1 MAGVKINVL
10 YQTDLLTPDAGAK
23 LVSYVRV
30 DPQSE
35 NLSIGGQ
42 TNDPPTSVDQT
53 TTLPIRVTAGR
64 RYGITA
70 RHVVISRLG
79 GSSPN
84 QYKIYRKIVVFD
96 PDIYQGYL
104 SQIASSITYEGL
116 SDWILVS
123 GINEKYR
130 LNFGAAGS

>member
-1 MAGVKINVL
+1 MAIKENVL
-10 YQTDLLTPDAGAK
+10 YKTNLFAPDGSTP

-30 DPQSE
+30 DPQALTLQISD
-35 NLSIGGQ
+35 Q
-42 TNDPPTSVDQT
+42 TNDAPQSVDQS

-70 RHVVISRLG
+70 RHVVISRLA

-84 QYKIYRKIVVFD
+84 QYKVYRKIVVFD
-96 PDIYQGYL
+96 PDIYQQYL
-104 SQIASSITYEGL
+104 SLIASSISYE
-116 SDWILVS
+116 SQTDWILVG

-130 LNFGAAGS
+130 LNYGAAQI